1 MIYDENGVH
10 QGLKTFSCKSF
21 AKTYTTPHA
30 IRNHINNDHKG
41 KRFPCQ
47 FCDKVFTQ
55 NQSLTRHIK
64 NDYCEGLKQEKSVV
78 HTNGIK
84 NGTDIDTINEQNIE
98 PKIETMNDQNIES
111 KTEPKIEPK
120 TESKTESN
128 IEPNNKRMRYQT
140 VYKCE
145 ACNITFNTRKYYALH
160 TSKLHISNFEFSP
173 EQLLQLEAIFRRKQ
187 LINIFEIEQLAKSGN
202 FPEDE
207 VQKWFANKRRS
218 VGKALHFEPKMTKN
232 ELVPK
237 KKIEPETKLN
247 IEIKTEQ
254 KIEPEVEPKIEQ
266 EIEAK
271 TEQKIEPNI

>member
-1 MIYDENGVH
+1 
-10 QGLKTFSCKSF
+10 
-21 AKTYTTPHA
+21 
-30 IRNHINNDHKG
+30 
-41 KRFPCQ
+41 
-47 FCDKVFTQ
+47 
-55 NQSLTRHIK
+55 
-64 NDYCEGLKQEKSVV
+64 
-78 HTNGIK
+78 
-84 NGTDIDTINEQNIE
+84 
-98 PKIETMNDQNIES
+98 
-111 KTEPKIEPK
+111 
-120 TESKTESN
+120 
-128 IEPNNKRMRYQT
+128 MRYQT

-173 EQLLQLEAIFRRKQ
+173 DQVLQLEAIFRRKQ

-232 ELVPK
+232 ELVSK

-254 KIEPEVEPKIEQ
+254 KIEPEVEPKIETKIEQ
-266 EIEAK
+266 EIEPK
-271 TEQKIEPNI
+271 TETKIEPNI